1 MKLQELK
8 NIIKNEIR
16 IALAENAPAVAP
28 PKPGTKTP
36 TKPGKP
42 GLIPD
47 KDKAPKT
54 RPKAEA
60 KPKTNEAVSKGIAD
74 IVKKYKSLKKK

>member
-16 IALAENAPAVAP
+16 LALAENAPAVAP

-60 KPKTNEAVSKGIAD
+60 NEAVSKGIED